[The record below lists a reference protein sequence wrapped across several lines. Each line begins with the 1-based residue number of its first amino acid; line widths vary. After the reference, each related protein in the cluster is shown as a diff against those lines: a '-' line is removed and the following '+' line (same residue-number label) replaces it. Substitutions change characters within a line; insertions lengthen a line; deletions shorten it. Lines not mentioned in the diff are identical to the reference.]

1 MLNHDNLTFVSRTGC
16 EFEGMQSGQE
26 VVISYLP
33 LSHIAAQI
41 VDIYAVLSV
50 AGTIYF
56 AERDALKG
64 SLPRTL
70 RQVRPT
76 RFLGVPRVFEK
87 MHEKMLD
94 IGSNQGFLMRAVGSW
109 AKGVTLQ
116 HHLDTIAGKPSNSI
130 QYQLAKKFVISRVKQ
145 AMGFDRCQTFSSG
158 RLVALNINR

>member
-1 MLNHDNLTFVSRTGC
+1 MLNHDNLTFVARTGC
-16 EFEGMQSGQE
+16 EFENMQNGQE
-26 VVISYLP
+26 VIISYLP

-41 VDIYAVLSV
+41 VDIYACLTV
-50 AGTIYF
+50 AGTVYF

-87 MHEKMLD
+87 MHEKMLE
-94 IGSNQGFLMRAVGSW
+94 IGSNQGFVMRAIGGW

-116 HHLDTIAGKPSNSI
+116 HHMDKVRRESLNRYCGNLITI
-130 QYQLAKKFVISRVKQ
+130 
-145 AMGFDRCQTFSSG
+145 
-158 RLVALNINR
+158 